1 LVLTTSANLQKVN
14 MREWVDVRGT
24 KLHHNQC
31 DVATK
36 GKKAGAKEAFTSE
49 ATNLNLWLRT
59 TLVFTTTTNRQG
71 GGST

>member
-1 LVLTTSANLQKVN
+1 
-14 MREWVDVRGT
+14 MREWVNVRDA
-24 KLHHNQC
+24 KLNHNQC
-31 DVATK
+31 NVRTT
-36 GKKAGAKEAFTSE
+36 GKQAGAKEAFTSE